1 MSIIPL
7 AALFLLSFLYVSVR
21 TGKRPP
27 GPGWV
32 PFLGSLPYLT
42 LKRGIHDWFLDRNV
56 INHKIST
63 VFIFRTELF
72 VINDFD
78 IAKVIIQFKI
88 ILIFQSV
95 TFRIYSEGRSSPE
108 DTFLV
113 FKLRISSQKM
123 SPWELYSTRAPTG

>member
-1 MSIIPL
+1 MSTILL

-21 TGKRPP
+21 NVKRPP

-42 LKRGIHDWFLDRNV
+42 LQRGIHDWFLDRNV
-56 INHKIST
+56 IKHKIST

-78 IAKVIIQFKI
+78 LAKVFYN
-88 ILIFQSV
+88 S
-95 TFRIYSEGRSSPE
+95 
-108 DTFLV
+108 
-113 FKLRISSQKM
+113 KL
-123 SPWELYSTRAPTG
+123 L